1 MLRFHPLLGSSI
13 ALSPSL
19 ACAWPL
25 EVSIFVLIA
34 LIFKAARMILKNKG
48 RYCRCKNFLATS
60 ADRAGPFN
68 KGILPAA
75 GFFCLS
81 FCGENQ
87 VDNSLVVADTE
98 FFRWI
103 NAVKWSPRRTT
114 QNSILKV
121 AIETGYIEHA
131 AFTKGKL
138 KCLRGA
144 PRGMF

>member
-1 MLRFHPLLGSSI
+1 MLPISAVVI
-13 ALSPSL
+13 L
-19 ACAWPL
+19 AEL
-25 EVSIFVLIA
+25 MVFIDYVF
-34 LIFKAARMILKNKG
+34 
-48 RYCRCKNFLATS
+48 T
-60 ADRAGPFN
+60 
-68 KGILPAA
+68 GILPAA